1 MPDASDNN
9 ILQEHN
15 ISLALNLGTVHMF
28 IDAVMVLEKF
38 FHSEVKS
45 YHFI

>member
-1 MPDASDNN
+1 
-9 ILQEHN
+9 
-15 ISLALNLGTVHMF
+15 MF

-45 YHFI
+45 YHYMYIVYEHILLLRADGIF